1 MENFIRTYQ
10 LQNKSLSDQLIAY
23 HKMNSEYKEP
33 GLTYAGL
40 DKKVKNS
47 MDVVFFNN
55 SHNSIVREYFKEI
68 SNFLSEYMNF
78 YKLDGY
84 LKTAVGGTNIQYYP
98 AKEGG
103 FFNYHYERGSLEHSD
118 RQIVF
123 MTYLNDIEEGGE
135 TEFYWQNIKMKPKK
149 GLTVLWPSDF
159 THRHRGL
166 PCDVEKWITTGWFC
180 WQYENEYEKYKER
193 ND

>member
-1 MENFIRTYQ
+1 
-10 LQNKSLSDQLIAY
+10 
-23 HKMNSEYKEP
+23 
-33 GLTYAGL
+33 
-40 DKKVKNS
+40 
-47 MDVVFFNN
+47 
-55 SHNSIVREYFKEI
+55 
-68 SNFLSEYMNF
+68 
-78 YKLDGY
+78 
-84 LKTAVGGTNIQYYP
+84 
-98 AKEGG
+98 
-103 FFNYHYERGSLEHSD
+103 
-118 RQIVF
+118 